1 MIDMG
6 IEDVTAYLRSLRS
19 QQGISQ
25 AVLANHMGLSLR
37 QVSRWETGES
47 REVSSEALLRA
58 MVFLNAS
65 WDRIRELMT
74 EPVPPPPDPES
85 ISEERAAQIS
95 DRDVLALIDTV
106 MHLRDDPRK
115 FAALADYA
123 SSLADK

>member
-1 MIDMG
+1 
-6 IEDVTAYLRSLRS
+6 
-19 QQGISQ
+19 
-25 AVLANHMGLSLR
+25 
-37 QVSRWETGES
+37 
-47 REVSSEALLRA
+47 

-106 MHLRDDPRK
+106 MHLRDDPRS

>member
-25 AVLANHMGLSLR
+25 SVLANHMGLSLR

-58 MVFLNAS
+58 IIFLNAS

-74 EPVPPPPDPES
+74 DPVPTPPDPES
-85 ISEERAAQIS
+85 ISDERAAHVS
-95 DRDVLALIDTV
+95 DGDVLALIETV
-106 MHLRDDPRK
+106 MQLRDDPRS

-123 SSLADK
+123 NSLTSK